1 MSHDCLPNQA
11 GALRRRDPHASAH
24 HGASPSL
31 QVRFGGARFDFVCR
45 RSCSGTAGIVRP
57 RLGQMELQ
65 EVRGLSIL
73 TDGPAATATTA
84 PDAAVDEVERPLERV
99 AVELKKIS
107 RTFPG
112 SPPVVAL
119 SDVSLQMYTG
129 QVTALLGPNGAGKST
144 AIGLLT
150 GLFPPTSGTA
160 TVFGHDIR
168 TEMRAI
174 RQLTGVC
181 PQHDLLFDTLT
192 CQVRAPP
199 EYHPIASGDVL
210 FDHLMVS

>member
-1 MSHDCLPNQA
+1 
-11 GALRRRDPHASAH
+11 
-24 HGASPSL
+24 
-31 QVRFGGARFDFVCR
+31 
-45 RSCSGTAGIVRP
+45 
-57 RLGQMELQ
+57 MELQ

-73 TDGPAATATTA
+73 TEGLAATATTA
-84 PDAAVDEVERPLERV
+84 PDAAVNEDEVPLERV

-107 RTFPG
+107 RTFNG

-119 SDVSLQMYTG
+119 SDVSLQMSTG

-160 TVFGHDIR
+160 IVFGHDIR
-168 TEMRAI
+168 TEMSAI

-181 PQHDLLFDTLT
+181 PQPDLLFDTLT
-192 CQVRAPP
+192 CQVRVPP
-199 EYHPIASGDVL
+199 KNHPTASGDVL
-210 FDHLMVS
+210 FDHLMASSWPLDGLLMASLIAS

>member
-1 MSHDCLPNQA
+1 LP
-11 GALRRRDPHASAH
+11 R
-24 HGASPSL
+24 
-31 QVRFGGARFDFVCR
+31 
-45 RSCSGTAGIVRP
+45 
-57 RLGQMELQ
+57 
-65 EVRGLSIL
+65 
-73 TDGPAATATTA
+73 
-84 PDAAVDEVERPLERV
+84 
-99 AVELKKIS
+99 
-107 RTFPG
+107 
-112 SPPVVAL
+112 
-119 SDVSLQMYTG
+119 G

-210 FDHLMVS
+210 FDHLMAC